1 MSPIL
6 IAAVGLAVL
15 VVVLLLFVVSR
26 IRVAGPNEAFI
37 ITGRKG
43 KSSGDTSGQKVVMGA
58 SVFVVPFVQK
68 LGAVDLSSRQIG
80 VSVPA
85 AVSSNGIRCV
95 LEGVAVVKVGGTEE
109 LIRAAAQRFLGQQG
123 EIDVFTRE
131 VLAGSLRAIV
141 GRLSVEEII
150 RDRAAFAAA
159 VAEEAEN
166 SLTGQGLVL
175 DTFQLQDIQAEGN
188 YLLDLGRPEAARA
201 EMEAAIAEANAR
213 REAEQARIAAEEQIA
228 VANRELSLKQAEI
241 KAQTDAAA
249 AEAAA
254 AGPLAQAARDQD
266 VISAQ
271 EQVAARR
278 AELKE
283 RELDTEVRKPADA
296 ERYAVEQNAAA
307 LKAKQIAEAEAQ
319 AEKARLSGAAERE
332 QRTALAEA
340 VKAEGL
346 AEADA
351 TRAKGEAVG
360 LAEAAA
366 IRAKGE
372 AEAEATRLAN
382 QAEQERRMKLAEAT
396 QAEGLAEAEATRAKG
411 DAEAEAM
418 EKKAEAYSLY
428 GEAAVLDI
436 VADTL
441 PKVVAEAARP
451 MSQIDKVTVISTDG
465 ASETVRNV
473 TSTVAQGT
481 ELTKALLGVDLGA
494 LLQGFVASK
503 AVGSVAAGAPAKAP
517 EAAEDGPIDAS
528 GADAADDVV
537 PAPS

>member
-1 MSPIL
+1 MSPFF
-6 IAAVGLAVL
+6 IAIVGLAVL
-15 VVVLLLFVVSR
+15 AVAVVLFVVTR
-26 IRVAGPNEAFI
+26 IKVAGPNEAFI

-43 KSSGDTSGQKVVMGA
+43 KGSGDTSGQKVVMGA

-68 LGAVDLSSRQIG
+68 LGAVDLSSRQIA

-109 LIRAAAQRFLGQQG
+109 LIRAAAQRFLGQQE

-150 RDRAAFAAA
+150 RDRAAFASA

-166 SLTGQGLVL
+166 SLTGQGLML
-175 DTFQLQDIQAEGN
+175 DTFQLQDIQAEGD
-188 YLLDLGRPEAARA
+188 YLFDLGRPEAARA
-201 EMEAAIAEANAR
+201 AMEAAVAEANAR
-213 REAEQARIAAEEQIA
+213 REAEQARIRAEEEIA
-228 VANRELSLKQAEI
+228 VANRELSLRQAEI

-266 VISAQ
+266 VIAAQ

-296 ERYAVEQNAAA
+296 QRYAVEQEAASG
-307 LKAKQIAEAEAQ
+307 KAQQIAQ
-319 AEKARLSGAAERE
+319 AEAAAEQIRLSGAAQRE

-346 AEADA
+346 AEASA
-351 TRAKGEAVG
+351 VLAKGE
-360 LAEAAA
+360 
-366 IRAKGE
+366 
-372 AEAEATRLAN
+372 
-382 QAEQERRMKLAEAT
+382 
-396 QAEGLAEAEATRAKG
+396 
-411 DAEAEAM
+411 AEAEAM
-418 EKKAEAYSLY
+418 EKKAEAYKHY
-428 GEAAVLDI
+428 GDAAVLDI
-436 VADTL
+436 VASAL

-473 TSTVAQGT
+473 ASTVAQGT

-494 LLQGFVASK
+494 LLQSFVASR
-503 AVGSVAAGAPAKAP
+503 AESESTGTAAAVAA
-517 EAAEDGPIDAS
+517 AS
-528 GADAADDVV
+528 QGSDAAPVG
-537 PAPS
+537 AGAASTGETTGS